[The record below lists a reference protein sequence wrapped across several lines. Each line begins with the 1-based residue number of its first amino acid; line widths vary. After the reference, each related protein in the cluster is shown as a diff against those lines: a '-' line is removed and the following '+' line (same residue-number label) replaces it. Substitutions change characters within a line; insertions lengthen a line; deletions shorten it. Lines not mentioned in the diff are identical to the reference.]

1 MVVPKTER
9 KGESVNTSKLKGIM
23 AEKGISQRKLA
34 KQTGVGLN
42 HINEVL
48 NNKVSPRLSL
58 VVKICEV
65 LEIENHSLRSDIF
78 FGPSEPK
85 TEQKVIK

>member
-1 MVVPKTER
+1 M
-9 KGESVNTSKLKGIM
+9 NTGKLKGIM
-23 AEKGISQRKLA
+23 AEKGVSQRKLA
-34 KQTGVGLN
+34 QQTGVGLN

-65 LEIENHSLRSDIF
+65 LEIENNSLRSDIF
-78 FGPSEPK
+78 FGHSETK
-85 TEQKVIK
+85 TEREHNNNKLKI